1 MPCRGLSIIDQAQT
15 RLVWSVEEFFPMASN
30 EKTSAQVA
38 AIAQRAQQNP
48 KSITPEEVQALAASV
63 LNQSSNRQ
71 QQQQQAQQN
80 QRSGQ
85 QNPSDQQRR

>member
-1 MPCRGLSIIDQAQT
+1 MS
-15 RLVWSVEEFFPMASN
+15 SN

-63 LNQSSNRQ
+63 LNQSSDRDR
-71 QQQQQAQQN
+71 QQQAQQN
-80 QRSGQ
+80 PQSQKGGQ
-85 QNPSDQQRR
+85 QNPSDFQRR

>member
-1 MPCRGLSIIDQAQT
+1 MS
-15 RLVWSVEEFFPMASN
+15 SN

-48 KSITPEEVQALAASV
+48 KSVTPEEIQALAASV
-63 LNQSSNRQ
+63 LNQSDRSRQ
-71 QQQQQAQQN
+71 QQGQQNPQN

-85 QNPSDQQRR
+85 QNQSDQQRR

>member
-1 MPCRGLSIIDQAQT
+1 
-15 RLVWSVEEFFPMASN
+15 MASN

-63 LNQSSNRQ
+63 LNQSSDRDR
-71 QQQQQAQQN
+71 QQQAQQN
-80 QRSGQ
+80 PRGGQ
-85 QNPSDQQRR
+85 QNQSDPQRR

>member
-1 MPCRGLSIIDQAQT
+1 MT
-15 RLVWSVEEFFPMASN
+15 SN

-48 KSITPEEVQALAASV
+48 KSVTPEEVQALAASV
-63 LNQSSNRQ
+63 LNQNQDRQ
-71 QQQQQAQQN
+71 QQGQQN

-85 QNPSDQQRR
+85 QNPSDQQRK

>member
-1 MPCRGLSIIDQAQT
+1 MS
-15 RLVWSVEEFFPMASN
+15 SN

-48 KSITPEEVQALAASV
+48 KSVTPEEVQALAASV
-63 LNQSSNRQ
+63 LNQQSNRQ
-71 QQQQQAQQN
+71 QGQQGSQQN
-80 QRSGQ
+80 QRGGQ

>member
-1 MPCRGLSIIDQAQT
+1 
-15 RLVWSVEEFFPMASN
+15 MASN

-63 LNQSSNRQ
+63 LNQNQDRQ
-71 QQQQQAQQN
+71 QSGQQNAQQN
-80 QRSGQ
+80 QRGGQ
-85 QNPSDQQRR
+85 QNPSDPQRK

>member
-1 MPCRGLSIIDQAQT
+1 
-15 RLVWSVEEFFPMASN
+15 MASN

-48 KSITPEEVQALAASV
+48 KSVTPEEIQALAASV
-63 LNQSSNRQ
+63 LNQSDRNRQ
-71 QQQQQAQQN
+71 QQGQQNPQN

-85 QNPSDQQRR
+85 QNQSDQQRR